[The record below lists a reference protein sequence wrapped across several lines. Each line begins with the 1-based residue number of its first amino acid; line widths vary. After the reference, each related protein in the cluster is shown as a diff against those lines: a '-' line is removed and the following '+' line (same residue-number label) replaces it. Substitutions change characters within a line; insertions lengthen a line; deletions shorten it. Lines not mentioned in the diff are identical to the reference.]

1 METCIQNGTP
11 ETGCHAPHSSRSSTM
26 QTRRTHGIGTLPRVL
41 LALSLTAASAGCSAG
56 TDEGPISEL
65 DEVAAENVL
74 YGTSRT
80 LTRNGIQEGLLE
92 ADSIHM
98 WRDST
103 HSRVYGLTLFL
114 YDERGREKGRVTADG
129 GRLSTLRAELWAF
142 GSALLSV
149 PADELNEAREI
160 EADELHFEL
169 DRDRIWT
176 RVPVRMMRGGCEVT
190 GDGFDTDLSFND
202 LRIESPREG
211 GCSES

>member
-1 METCIQNGTP
+1 MA
-11 ETGCHAPHSSRSSTM
+11 TGSRAPSSTRSTTM
-26 QTRRTHGIGTLPRVL
+26 QTRQMHGTATPSRLL
-41 LALSLTAASAGCSAG
+41 LASSLLVAATGCTAD
-56 TDEGPISEL
+56 TDQGSLSEL

-74 YGTSRT
+74 YGTSRQ

-103 HSRVYGLTLFL
+103 HSRVFGLTLHL

-129 GRLSTLRAELWAF
+129 GRLSTLSAELWAY
-142 GSALLSV
+142 GNALLSV

-202 LRIESPREG
+202 LRIEAPREG